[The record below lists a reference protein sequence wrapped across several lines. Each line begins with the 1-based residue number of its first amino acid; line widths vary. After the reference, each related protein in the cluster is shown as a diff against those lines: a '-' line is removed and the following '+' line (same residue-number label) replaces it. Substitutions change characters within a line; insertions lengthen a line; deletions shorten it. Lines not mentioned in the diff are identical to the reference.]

1 MPVLPEKPKVE
12 RVKETITLLN
22 KLKEVGILDTDPG
35 YLEIK
40 EKMATWVKEGGSA
53 TFEVDFVR
61 TNRRA
66 EVVLPRRADRAASIN
81 LRVLRFSGT

>member
-1 MPVLPEKPKVE
+1 MPVLPQKPKEE
-12 RVKETITLLN
+12 RVKETIALLRQ
-22 KLKEVGILDTDPG
+22 LQDIGILETDPG

-40 EKMATWVKEGGSA
+40 ERLTTWVKTGDSA

-81 LRVLRFSGT
+81 LKVRRGA